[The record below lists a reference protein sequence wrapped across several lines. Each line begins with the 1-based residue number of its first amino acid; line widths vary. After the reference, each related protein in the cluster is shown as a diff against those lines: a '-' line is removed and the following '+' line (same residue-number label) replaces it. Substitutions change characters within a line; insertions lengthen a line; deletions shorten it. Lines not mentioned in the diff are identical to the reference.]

1 MKNNNYTSF
10 FKTKPKKVERY
21 IRCRKCGG
29 NMEWVEYYP
38 PEIKC
43 PKCGY
48 TVYPEPYE
56 PDCTKLPE
64 TWEKYS
70 ELYEKARMKMSFMSE
85 VIWEGYANTSSSEAL
100 KEQFNKFCNWC
111 WGHRYGNCDICRR
124 EYHKLYI
131 PLRIAEKQKEL
142 GLPVTR
148 NKEDAKC

>member
-48 TVYPEPYE
+48 
-56 PDCTKLPE
+56 
-64 TWEKYS
+64 
-70 ELYEKARMKMSFMSE
+70 
-85 VIWEGYANTSSSEAL
+85 GY
-100 KEQFNKFCNWC
+100 
-111 WGHRYGNCDICRR
+111 R
-124 EYHKLYI
+124 EYPTPEELQENQQRKIYPDEPKGFLWI
-131 PLRIAEKQKEL
+131 PA
-142 GLPVTR
+142 
-148 NKEDAKC
+148 

>member
-29 NMEWVEYYP
+29 NMEWSRDFP
-38 PEIKC
+38 PQIKC
-43 PKCGY
+43 TKCGY

-70 ELYEKARMKMSFMSE
+70 ELYEKIRRKNE
-85 VIWEGYANTSSSEAL
+85 L
-100 KEQFNKFCNWC
+100 NKTLSVLRKRD
-111 WGHRYGNCDICRR
+111 RYGQRYVYPRKRLEAIF
-124 EYHKLYI
+124 
-131 PLRIAEKQKEL
+131 LR
-142 GLPVTR
+142 P
-148 NKEDAKC
+148 